1 MYKLNVDVAVRELER
16 ESLKGIMEFIW
27 EQVDQDEIRKKEG
40 DRLAELVKQ
49 KKDTHNDVSQFR
61 QWSHYS
67 KLVVAVQL
75 WHICQP
81 DYMLCTY
88 VRIYC
93 IFIYHLL
100 LWQLPPVSCQV
111 RAPIDLC

>member
-49 KKDTHNDVSQFR
+49 KKDTHNDVR
-61 QWSHYS
+61 Q
-67 KLVVAVQL
+67 QL
-75 WHICQP
+75 EI
-81 DYMLCTY
+81 CTY
-88 VRIYC
+88 TALTFLECTWCSGSQDDWLGLHTVC
-93 IFIYHLL
+93 ITYVYVLVAIIVFCLL
-100 LWQLPPVSCQV
+100 SS
-111 RAPIDLC
+111 ATAS

>member
-1 MYKLNVDVAVRELER
+1 MRELER

-49 KKDTHNDVSQFR
+49 KKDTHNDVSQVG

-67 KLVVAVQL
+67 KLAVEVQL
-75 WHICQP
+75 RHICQS
-81 DYMLCTY
+81 DYMLHTYMCTY
-88 VRIYC
+88 ILYVHIS
-93 IFIYHLL
+93 
-100 LWQLPPVSCQV
+100 PVTMATAACLISNKS
-111 RAPIDLC
+111 PH

>member
-27 EQVDQDEIRKKEG
+27 KQVDQDEIRKKEG

-61 QWSHYS
+61 QWSHHRYS
-67 KLVVAVQL
+67 N
-75 WHICQP
+75 
-81 DYMLCTY
+81 LCNRDWNHRVLRT
-88 VRIYC
+88 
-93 IFIYHLL
+93 L
-100 LWQLPPVSCQV
+100 
-111 RAPIDLC
+111 